1 MTDETLRPDEVIEP
15 GRSVRLRKIAVDAA
29 ATLPNLIKLL
39 VRLTRDPRVPRRTK
53 IVLGAALAYVVSPID
68 LVPDFIPVAG
78 VADDVLLLAFAVNHL
93 VHVAGEEV
101 VLEHWDGPRDLLE
114 LVRAVLDVASDLVP
128 ARLRKLV
135 ARLSTE

>member
-15 GRSVRLRKIAVDAA
+15 GRSVRLRKIAFDAA
-29 ATLPNLIKLL
+29 ATVPNLIKLL

>member
-68 LVPDFIPVAG
+68 LVPEFIPVAG